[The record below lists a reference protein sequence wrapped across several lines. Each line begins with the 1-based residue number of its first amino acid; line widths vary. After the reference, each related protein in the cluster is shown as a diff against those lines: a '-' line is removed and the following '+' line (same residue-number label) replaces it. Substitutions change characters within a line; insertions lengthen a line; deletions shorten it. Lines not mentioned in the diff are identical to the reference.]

1 MMINKDR
8 KPAVYIETSIIS
20 YLAAR
25 INNDLRVAAQQ
36 FSTIEC
42 WENEADNFELYLSGF
57 VIEEASRGDS
67 EAAKRKIQFL
77 YSLTESEINSAAEN
91 LCEALISEGPI
102 PEKARID
109 GFHIAVAAVHG
120 MEYLLTWN
128 CTHIANAVMRPRIE
142 AVCRYHGYEPPVIC
156 TPQELMEA

>member
-1 MMINKDR
+1 MINKDR

-36 FSTIEC
+36 FST
-42 WENEADNFELYLSGF
+42 
-57 VIEEASRGDS
+57 
-67 EAAKRKIQFL
+67 
-77 YSLTESEINSAAEN
+77 
-91 LCEALISEGPI
+91 
-102 PEKARID
+102 ID